1 MRSRNAVFAVF
12 ASVFSLVVV
21 GGSLWGPR
29 RADSSPLVTAIAMAR
44 DVEAGTK
51 LTDDML
57 VSIRFPASHLP
68 PGVGIDRED
77 FCGRVLNRSVR
88 RDQLLYP
95 SDVAESDSALTLQS
109 KIEPGKRGYSIPLN
123 SPSAGVAGFALPG
136 SLVDVL
142 SSPLSRRGEE
152 VGVSLPVVEGVLVLA
167 VDNATTPE
175 DIPSS
180 PKSIT
185 LLLTPQQA
193 SKVDQAQSRGPL
205 RLSLR
210 NRKDE
215 ALPADSD
222 TSASI
227 QESTSSVISQTSAS
241 PSHAPTVVSRMSV
254 MVLRETVP
262 SQTVVRQVRR
272 GRRVQAPVQTV
283 VSLPA
288 DR

>member
-210 NRKDE
+210 NREDE
-215 ALPADSD
+215 APPAESG
-222 TSASI
+222 TSA
-227 QESTSSVISQTSAS
+227 SVISQTSAS